1 MEPMTSRV
9 LIPTED
15 QDGKTV
21 ADHFG
26 RAPYFAVLDIDVS
39 GDIQKKDVHPNS
51 GAHRGGGGHAHDNV
65 LSFNPQ
71 VVIVSGMGPRGIQ
84 SFQDAMVAVLRAD
97 STSVENVIAAYNKGD
112 LSELTE
118 GCADAHHK

>member
-1 MEPMTSRV
+1 MTPRV

-21 ADHFG
+21 AAHFG
-26 RAPYFAVLDIDVS
+26 RAPYFAVLDIDAT
-39 GDIQKKDVHPNS
+39 GEIQKKDVHPNS
-51 GAHRGGGGHAHDNV
+51 GAHRGGRGHAHDNV
-65 LSFNPQ
+65 LNFNPQ

-84 SFQDAMVAVLRAD
+84 SFQDAMVAVLRA
-97 STSVENVIAAYNKGD
+97 SSSSVENVLESYNKGA

-118 GCADAHHK
+118 GCAEAHHK

>member
-1 MEPMTSRV
+1 MTPRV

-15 QDGKTV
+15 QDGKIV
-21 ADHFG
+21 AAHFG
-26 RAPYFAVLDIDVS
+26 RAPYFTVLDIDDAGEV
-39 GDIQKKDVHPNS
+39 QKKDVHPNS
-51 GAHRGGGGHAHDNV
+51 GAHRGGRGHAHNNV

-84 SFQDAMVAVLRAD
+84 SFHDAMVAVLRAD
-97 STSVENVIAAYNKGD
+97 SNSVEHVIESYNKGT

-118 GCADAHHK
+118 GCAEAHHK